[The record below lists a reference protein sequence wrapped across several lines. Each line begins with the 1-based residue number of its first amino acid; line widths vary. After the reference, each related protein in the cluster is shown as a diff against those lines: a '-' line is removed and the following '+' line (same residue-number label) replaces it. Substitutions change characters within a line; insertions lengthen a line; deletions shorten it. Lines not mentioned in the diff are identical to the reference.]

1 MSLNGPLSLN
11 KRQALI
17 VRAGEKDVLHGCLEK
32 LKGLKDGDNSRAVTE
47 GTRKRKVNSSDSLAK
62 GKRTRH

>member
-1 MSLNGPLSLN
+1 VLLNGPLSLN

-17 VRAGEKDVLHGCLEK
+17 VRVGEKDVLHGCLVK
-32 LKGLKDGDNSRAVTE
+32 LKGLRDGDNSWVTE
-47 GTRKRKVNSSDSLAK
+47 EARKRKADSSDSLAK